1 MKEYFIWIILYVV
14 YWYISTI
21 LGNVLYDITK
31 INWINDFA
39 RIVFPFIFLGITYA
53 ILKFKNKDT
62 NGTNSKIVKVSENK
76 ALVSSLKI
84 IGVFLGVFFCAIFLV
99 NIYAIISMLLSYNY

>member
-1 MKEYFIWIILYVV
+1 MKEYFMWIILYVV

-21 LGNVLYDITK
+21 LGNVLYNITK

-39 RIVFPFIFLGITYA
+39 RIVLPFIFLGITYA

-62 NGTNSKIVKVSENK
+62 NGKIVKVSENK
-76 ALVSSLKI
+76 AIVSSLKI
-84 IGVFLGVFFCAIFLV
+84 IGLLLGAFFCAILLV
-99 NIYAIISMLLSYNY
+99 MVYAILVQIRG

>member
-31 INWINDFA
+31 INWINDFV

-53 ILKFKNKDT
+53 ILKLKNMDT

-76 ALVSSLKI
+76 AIVSSLKI
-84 IGVFLGVFFCAIFLV
+84 IGLLLGAFFYAIFLV
-99 NIYAIISMLLSYNY
+99 MAYAIVLQILG